1 MTFSDNY
8 ADVLLPFVEKY
19 KMSENEK
26 ARKVVVRNAAD
37 AVRESRNLREDD
49 SVDLPKDLQ
58 TVCLVLS

>member
-19 KMSENEK
+19 KTSENEK

>member
-19 KMSENEK
+19 KTSENEK

-37 AVRESRNLREDD
+37 AVRESRNLHEDD